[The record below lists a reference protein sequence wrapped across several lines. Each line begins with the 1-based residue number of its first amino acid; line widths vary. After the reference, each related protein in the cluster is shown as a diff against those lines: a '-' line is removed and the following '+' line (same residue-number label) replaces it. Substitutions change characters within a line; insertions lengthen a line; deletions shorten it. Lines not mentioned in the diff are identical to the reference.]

1 MSGGKKQAKK
11 SITTLRDEILS
22 DLGAKHGTREISVMT
37 RLSRK
42 YVDILDTLVKLKLFK
57 SRSEAVAAMVM
68 KTISAEKELFEQ
80 LEKQAEIIDEAG
92 ETIREIAIKALKEQ

>member
-11 SITTLRDEILS
+11 SVTSLREEILN
-22 DLGAKHGTREISVMT
+22 DLGGQHGTREVSVMT
-37 RLSRK
+37 RLSRD
-42 YVDILDTLVKLKLFK
+42 YVDILDTLVKLRLFK

-80 LEKQAEIIDEAG
+80 LDRQAEIIDEAG
-92 ETIREIAIKALKEQ
+92 DTIREIAIKALKE